1 LLVPNAAVL
10 LRGSPHATNGQAFV
24 NFLTSAEVEKLLA
37 ESDAAQIPL
46 RQGLR
51 APRLF
56 GKELGQIRLMSV
68 DYSKL
73 AAELQAL
80 SGGFLE
86 KWARE
91 QNSASAG
98 ERKAR

>member
-1 LLVPNAAVL
+1 
-10 LRGSPHATNGQAFV
+10 V